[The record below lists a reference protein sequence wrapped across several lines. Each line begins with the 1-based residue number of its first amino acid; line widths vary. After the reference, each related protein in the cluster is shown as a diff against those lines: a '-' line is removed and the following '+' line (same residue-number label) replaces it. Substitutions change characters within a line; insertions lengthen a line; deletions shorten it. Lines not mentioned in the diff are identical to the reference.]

1 MCFDRY
7 ELPRARRLHHGRDSR
22 RDEVSTDD
30 TFRQTLSPT
39 ATDILIETEI
49 SVSPS
54 DAAELRT
61 ILEYR
66 ADRAVVDDAS

>member
-1 MCFDRY
+1 VCDEIDQLVDASTLLY
-7 ELPRARRLHHGRDSR
+7 ELARASERLHHGRDSR

-39 ATDILIETEI
+39 ATDILIETET

-61 ILEYR
+61 IL
-66 ADRAVVDDAS
+66 